1 MRKFLVVNKLTGTQA
16 DIDGEEALAKHLDI
30 TLEEVP
36 TPRMYKVTIGNFV
49 VVEYLPK
56 EEPHGVQ

>member
-1 MRKFLVVNKLTGTQA
+1 MRKFLVVNKLTGVQA
-16 DIDGEEALAKHLDI
+16 DIEGEEALAEHLNI

-56 EEPHGVQ
+56 EEPHVAE